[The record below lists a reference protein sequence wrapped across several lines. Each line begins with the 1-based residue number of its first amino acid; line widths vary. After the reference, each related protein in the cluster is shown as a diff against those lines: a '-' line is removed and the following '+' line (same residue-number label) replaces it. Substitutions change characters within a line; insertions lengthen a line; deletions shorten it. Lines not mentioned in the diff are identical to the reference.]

1 MHLLAIHIPDAQSFP
16 FVQGFPDLPEPV
28 DNIIFM
34 DARLDPPL
42 TDAVGCVGI
51 GTGAAGMGMGIGAAG
66 VSMGG
71 GGGMGRAGISWNPS
85 RPIRRPILDTNF
97 CVRQKI
103 STKARPCTAAAAS
116 LEPLLGNRTKRPG
129 VSAVKRA
136 AI

>member
-1 MHLLAIHIPDAQSFP
+1 MLAIHIPDAQSFP

-51 GTGAAGMGMGIGAAG
+51 GTGSAGMGIGAVGIGAVGIGAAG
-66 VSMGG
+66 MSMGG

-85 RPIRRPILDTNF
+85 SPIRRPILDTNF
-97 CVRQKI
+97 
-103 STKARPCTAAAAS
+103 
-116 LEPLLGNRTKRPG
+116 
-129 VSAVKRA
+129 
-136 AI
+136 